1 MRQVSIDYSNTQ
13 NLINN
18 LRSILRNLDNEKREV
33 NSAIRELYD
42 LENYYYNKGE
52 IVQELEYRK
61 RKIRR
66 DIESTEE
73 LIDNISRFLNEVKE
87 TD

>member
-33 NSAIRELYD
+33 NSELRELYD

-52 IVQELEYRK
+52 IVQELEYRQ
-61 RKIRR
+61 RKISQ
-66 DIESTEE
+66 DIKAYAKKNNIE
-73 LIDNISRFLNEVKE
+73 LVRVCLKTN
-87 TD
+87 